1 MGRHKYF
8 IIKYKNMKQHFIVIF
23 EQPVVLPGDKMER
36 ITTYGL
42 YLPKS
47 HRTTFENIEAYL
59 IYYIKTLDLVFG
71 DEKVEVCNRNFFKKD
86 GQLFAID
93 DDVWDQ
99 YAAKAEK
106 ARMKFA
112 VLDDADV
119 EITDD
124 DRFDMLL
131 TNKEKWEQLKIRK
144 DVVWRPKVDVQ
155 NNLIK

>member
-1 MGRHKYF
+1 M
-8 IIKYKNMKQHFIVIF
+8 ILD
-23 EQPVVLPGDKMER
+23 QPVVLPGDKMEK

-47 HRTTFENIEAYL
+47 HRTTLENIEAYL
-59 IYYIKTLDLVFG
+59 KYYIKVLDLVFG
-71 DEKVEVCNRNFFKKD
+71 DEKVEVCNRDFFRRN
-86 GQLFAID
+86 GQSFAIND
-93 DDVWDQ
+93 DMWDK

-106 ARMKFA
+106 ARMMFA
-112 VLDDADV
+112 VFDDAAV

-131 TNKEKWEQLKIRK
+131 TNKEKWEQLKTRK

-155 NNLIK
+155 NDLIK

>member
-1 MGRHKYF
+1 
-8 IIKYKNMKQHFIVIF
+8 MKQHYIVILD
-23 EQPVVLPGDKMER
+23 QPVVLPGDKWEK

-47 HRTTFENIEAYL
+47 HRTTYENIEAYL
-59 IYYIKTLDLVFG
+59 TYYIKVLDLVFG

-106 ARMKFA
+106 SRMKFA
-112 VLDDADV
+112 IFDNDAV
-119 EITDD
+119 EIKDED
-124 DRFDMLL
+124 KYDMLL
-131 TNKEKWEQLKIRK
+131 TNKEKWEQLKERK
-144 DVVWRPKVDVQ
+144 DIVWRPKLDVQ
-155 NNLIK
+155 NCLIK